1 MATHGTLGVYELMA
15 DLLDRDDEWQT
26 LGGPLDYTMVH
37 VYTAPMDT
45 AFLLRFDKGRLAEV
59 REVDDPAAESADFV
73 LTASPGTWRRVFSK
87 VPRTRVS
94 GFHFALS
101 TGDIRF
107 TGPFMV
113 TYLEQSRSWEHLL
126 DLMGA
131 SQIDAPAS

>member
-1 MATHGTLGVYELMA
+1 MATHGTLSLYELMA
-15 DLLDRDDEWQT
+15 DLLDRDDEWRT
-26 LGGPLDYTMVH
+26 LG
-37 VYTAPMDT
+37 
-45 AFLLRFDKGRLAEV
+45 EV
-59 REVDDPAAESADFV
+59 REVSDLAAESADFV
-73 LTASPGTWRRVFSK
+73 LTASPATWRRVFSK

-113 TYLEQSRSWEHLL
+113 TYLEQSRPWEHLL